1 MELDFLSSVLSC
13 NNLNEHKKLMELPRL
28 IAAAMLAT
36 LIAVKAREYHL
47 ARHDAL
53 SQAQYYER
61 RELATGIPAP

>member
-1 MELDFLSSVLSC
+1 MD
-13 NNLNEHKKLMELPRL
+13 LPHL

-36 LIAVKAREYHL
+36 LIAVQAREYHL

-53 SQAQYYER
+53 SQVQYYQR